1 MTEILSVHES
11 DMEKVALRAVE
22 VFSRGGLVAFPT
34 ETVYGLGANALDE
47 TAAERIYLAKG
58 RPSDNPLIVHVGD
71 PEDVMPLV
79 KEIPPKARLLMDAFW
94 PGPLTLIFRKSD
106 RVPDRTSGGLPTVAV
121 RMPSHP
127 FAHLMLKLCPF
138 PIAAPSA
145 NRSGRPSTTLVSHV
159 IEDLDGRVD
168 LIIDAGASEIGVE
181 STILDLSGERPTL
194 LRPGRISK
202 EELEEVI
209 GPIEIDPAI
218 RKETLLSGTEKNV
231 RPKAPGMKYR
241 HYAPAAPVTV
251 VSGTGEEMIRY
262 IRNHADERTG
272 ILTVREHRK
281 RYPAGQISECGS
293 KVDPDTVSHELFAA
307 LRRFDEMRVDRIL
320 AEDLSVY
327 DPSSAVMNR
336 LLKAAGGNMIELGGE
351 PGEGKKMLAIA
362 CDHGG
367 YELKLEILKHLEE
380 RGIEYRDL
388 GCDSTA
394 SVDYPI
400 YAKRVA
406 TAIQEGE
413 AERGILIC
421 GTGIGISITA
431 NKQKGIRAALC
442 TDCFMAEMTR
452 LHNDAN
458 VLALG
463 GRVVGPGLAVKIVD
477 TFLDTPFSGEER
489 HARRVRMIEE
499 V

>member
-1 MTEILSVHES
+1 
-11 DMEKVALRAVE
+11 
-22 VFSRGGLVAFPT
+22 
-34 ETVYGLGANALDE
+34 
-47 TAAERIYLAKG
+47 
-58 RPSDNPLIVHVGD
+58 
-71 PEDVMPLV
+71 
-79 KEIPPKARLLMDAFW
+79 
-94 PGPLTLIFRKSD
+94 
-106 RVPDRTSGGLPTVAV
+106 
-121 RMPSHP
+121 
-127 FAHLMLKLCPF
+127 
-138 PIAAPSA
+138 
-145 NRSGRPSTTLVSHV
+145 
-159 IEDLDGRVD
+159 
-168 LIIDAGASEIGVE
+168 
-181 STILDLSGERPTL
+181 
-194 LRPGRISK
+194 
-202 EELEEVI
+202 
-209 GPIEIDPAI
+209 
-218 RKETLLSGTEKNV
+218 
-231 RPKAPGMKYR
+231 
-241 HYAPAAPVTV
+241 
-251 VSGTGEEMIRY
+251 
-262 IRNHADERTG
+262 
-272 ILTVREHRK
+272 
-281 RYPAGQISECGS
+281 
-293 KVDPDTVSHELFAA
+293 
-307 LRRFDEMRVDRIL
+307 
-320 AEDLSVY
+320 
-327 DPSSAVMNR
+327 
-336 LLKAAGGNMIELGGE
+336 
-351 PGEGKKMLAIA
+351 MLAIA

-489 HARRVRMIEE
+489 HARRIRMIEE